1 MWKSL
6 NAFLKIKDEFQQQRL
21 EWILGVADACKEF
34 KNKPYG
40 SYGVGNIREIDE
52 RVTVYRT

>member
-21 EWILGVADACKEF
+21 EWILGVADAK
-34 KNKPYG
+34 KNLNNKPNG
-40 SYGVGNIREIDE
+40 SYGVGNIREIDDQ
-52 RVTVYRT
+52 VTVYKS